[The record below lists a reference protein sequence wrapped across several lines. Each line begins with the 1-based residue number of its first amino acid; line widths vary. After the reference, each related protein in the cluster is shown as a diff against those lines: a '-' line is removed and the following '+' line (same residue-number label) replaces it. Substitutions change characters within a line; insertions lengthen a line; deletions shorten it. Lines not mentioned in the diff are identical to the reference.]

1 MKFKEFFLILA
12 TASVL
17 FCAVFGTALVLQP
30 QPPSAAPAMEQ
41 VASVVPTVPTPE
53 MGEQAKQGKKLFAL
67 NCAHCHADDATGDE
81 GPSLYDLTKSD
92 ARITKILKEG
102 IKGEMPKFGSKFSDT
117 DIQQL
122 IAFLRTL
129 KGETQ
134 PIAAGKS

>member
-1 MKFKEFFLILA
+1 
-12 TASVL
+12 
-17 FCAVFGTALVLQP
+17 
-30 QPPSAAPAMEQ
+30 MEQ
-41 VASVVPTVPTPE
+41 VASIAPAAPIPE

-134 PIAAGKS
+134 PVAAGKS